1 MTNTVRAAKAW
12 TPACSEDCRAKRKIV
27 IVAEPFMNTNE
38 TIEMWLAE
46 KRKLA
51 PSTNFSQRIMASV
64 EQSVASRSTVS
75 KAFPQQSLSTSQSV
89 PYWVTSA
96 AVIVCTMRTA
106 CFLQML
112 IEPAREYSVVAQK
125 MISEVPNVE

>member
-1 MTNTVRAAKAW
+1 
-12 TPACSEDCRAKRKIV
+12 
-27 IVAEPFMNTNE
+27 MNTHE
-38 TIEMWLAE
+38 TIEIWLAE

-64 EQSVASRSTVS
+64 EQSVASQWTVT

-89 PYWVTSA
+89 PCWVTSA
-96 AVIVCTMRTA
+96 AVIVCAVRTA

-112 IEPAREYSVVAQK
+112 LEPTNEFSSGLQEA
-125 MISEVPNVE
+125 ISEVPNVE

>member
-12 TPACSEDCRAKRKIV
+12 TPARSEDCRAKRKIV

-89 PYWVTSA
+89 PYWITSA
-96 AVIVCTMRTA
+96 AVVVCAMRTA

-112 IEPAREYSVVAQK
+112 LEPTFEYSVVSQK
-125 MISEVPNVE
+125 TISEVPNVE